1 MATQGKRYEAARSKI
16 DRKKLYPVSDTF
28 ELLSS
33 FPAAKFDET
42 VLATVVLGVDPAK
55 NDQMVRGGVVLPK
68 GLGKS
73 RKVIVFAK
81 GEKVQEAQK
90 AGADAAGLEDLVEK
104 ITGGWTDFD
113 VAVATPDVM
122 GAVAKVAKIL
132 GPRGLMPNPK
142 TGTVTFDIAQAVNE
156 AKAGK
161 VEFRIDKGANLHVP
175 IGKKSFAAADLKVNF
190 EALMEAVVRAKPN
203 SAKGIYLKKIFV
215 SSAMGPSIPV
225 DPSVYRQ

>member
-1 MATQGKRYEAARSKI
+1 MSKPGKRYKAAKEKIEAER
-16 DRKKLYPVSDTF
+16 LYAVDESMS
-28 ELLSS
+28 LLTSL
-33 FPAAKFDET
+33 PAAKFDET

-73 RKVIVFAK
+73 RKVVVFAK

-90 AGADAAGLEDLVEK
+90 AGADESGLDELIEK
-104 ITGGWTDFD
+104 VVGGWTDFD
-113 VAVATPDVM
+113 VAIATPDVM
-122 GAVAKVAKIL
+122 GNVAKVAKVL

-142 TGTVTFDIAQAVNE
+142 TGTVTFDIAKAVTE

-161 VEFRIDKGANLHVP
+161 VEFRVDKGSNLHVP
-175 IGKKSFAAADLKVNF
+175 IGKKSFAAADLRINF
-190 EALMEAVVRAKPN
+190 DALMDAVVRAKPS
-203 SAKGIYLKKIFV
+203 SAKGIYLKKIFL
-215 SSAMGPSIPV
+215 SSAMGPAIAI